1 MIPANQM
8 FARLFLLFVLLP
20 LADFV
25 LLWSLIQILPIWVSL
40 ALVLGTGAVGAFFA
54 RRQGSRVLSE
64 IRSELSDNLVPANT
78 LLDGVMI
85 LFAGALLI
93 TPGLITDSVG
103 LLLLVPYTRR
113 WFRAQAFAL
122 AKRYLKIKAVNFQTQ
137 FGSAFN
143 PGSSDI
149 VDGEVVKDHST
160 HDAEIVKP
168 KRVE

>member
-122 AKRYLKIKAVNFQTQ
+122 AKRYLKINF
-137 FGSAFN
+137 
-143 PGSSDI
+143 
-149 VDGEVVKDHST
+149 EK
-160 HDAEIVKP
+160 
-168 KRVE
+168 